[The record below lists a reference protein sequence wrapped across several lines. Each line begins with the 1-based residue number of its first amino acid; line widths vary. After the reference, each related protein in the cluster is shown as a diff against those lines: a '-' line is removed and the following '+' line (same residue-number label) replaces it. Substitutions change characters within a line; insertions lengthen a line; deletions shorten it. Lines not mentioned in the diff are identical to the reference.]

1 MNLFKAS
8 KQIAPKFEI
17 GFHFQCNFHHK
28 KKRNPLDNAKKPNK
42 KHTININIHFKNGL
56 EYTKMTFT
64 SLSQVTTSQVMTHT
78 QVVPVSLFHA
88 KKNCDP
94 NVFRL
99 QCQDVH
105 K

>member
-8 KQIAPKFEI
+8 KQIVPEFEN
-17 GFHFQCNFHHK
+17 GFQCNFHQIQK
-28 KKRNPLDNAKKPNK
+28 KNPLENAKKPNK
-42 KHTININIHFKNGL
+42 KHTININIHFKIGL

-64 SLSQVTTSQVMTHT
+64 SLSQVTTSQVMTRTHT

-94 NVFRL
+94 NVFR
-99 QCQDVH
+99 
-105 K
+105 